1 MEKQGAEGG
10 VCPRGQWS
18 LGQIVTRFIQCSELL
33 NTCHVHVSNMHD
45 IIRKL
50 SKRDHPDARGMN
62 IYTPVHIHIYIVYL
76 FIERGQGGRT
86 FKVTQT

>member
-1 MEKQGAEGG
+1 MYVYTPLNYSKPKQELCGCFNLFA
-10 VCPRGQWS
+10 
-18 LGQIVTRFIQCSELL
+18 FIQCSELL

-76 FIERGQGGRT
+76 FIEGGRGGELS
-86 FKVTQT
+86 K